1 MQNIFSEIV
10 RLIDAGRRCVVVTI
24 IRQSGSAP
32 RQPGT
37 RCLIL
42 ENGDIVGTIGGGKLE
57 FDVIT
62 KAGEVFR
69 SGTSALLQLRLAGDD
84 VAQSEMICGGS
95 VDVYLEPVVPGQS
108 PATRLYGEIAANLH
122 SQQTGVLLTRVD
134 AGKPVEDPSGRLF
147 IKADGTFCGDAD
159 AWATLPGLPRRF
171 LELKTPHLFDADFT
185 QPVVYA
191 EPIQPD
197 DLLYIF
203 GAGHISTCLAPM
215 AQTAGFTVR
224 VVDDRSEFANRQRF
238 PDIEGVLV
246 MPFEEAFDRIRIT
259 PATYIVIVTRGH
271 AFDRQL
277 LRAALHSPAGY
288 IGMIGSRK
296 KRDLIY
302 DSLIKEGVARERLEG
317 VHAPIGLPIGA
328 QTPAQIAVSI
338 AAELIQVRS
347 NLKKIC

>member
-1 MQNIFSEIV
+1 MQNIFFEIV
-10 RLIDAGRRCVVVTI
+10 RLMEAGRRCVVATI
-24 IRQSGSAP
+24 IRRSGSAP

-37 RCLIL
+37 RCLVL

-62 KAGEVFR
+62 KAAEVFR
-69 SGTSALLQLRLAGDD
+69 SGTSALLQLRLAGND
-84 VAQSEMICGGS
+84 VAQTEMICGGS
-95 VDVYLEPVVPGQS
+95 VDVYLEPVFPDQS
-108 PATRLYGEIAANLH
+108 PATRLYGEIADTLH
-122 SQQTGVLLTRVD
+122 GQQTGVLVTRVD
-134 AGKPVEDPSGRLF
+134 PGIPAEDPSGRLF

-171 LELKTPHLFDADFT
+171 LALKTPRLFDADFT

-191 EPIQPD
+191 EPIHPD

-215 AQTAGFTVR
+215 AQAAGFTVR
-224 VVDDRSEFANRQRF
+224 VVDDRAEFANRQRF
-238 PDIEGVLV
+238 PDIEGVLAI
-246 MPFEEAFDRIRIT
+246 PFEEAFDRIRIT

-271 AFDRQL
+271 AFDLQL
-277 LRAALHSPAGY
+277 LRAALRSPAGY

-302 DSLIKEGVARERLEG
+302 DTLYKEGVTRERLEE

-328 QTPAQIAVSI
+328 QTPEQIAVSI

-347 NLKKIC
+347 SLK